1 MGAFKRRPS
10 PYGEGPTSVAR
21 ANVPV
26 LQVLLA
32 LSVGLHT
39 GYCPAW
45 KGVRKAKWSGR
56 GLRFNLGKHS
66 ADPNPNHHLAWAGL
80 RRMNGPRH
88 SWGGFT
94 VLGDPMFKGDRQ
106 TRDYPSGLADSGFP
120 SNWLGVWDAVGQGH
134 AIKPQNPNQKW
145 SKYILHPQKRRTEL
159 RRATAG
165 PTEGSQAGGCLECPH
180 TQHKPCVHAAR
191 SSLLGYH

>member
-26 LQVLLA
+26 LQVLLT

-120 SNWLGVWDAVGQGH
+120 SNWLGFGTLSAKGTPSNPRIQTRSGQNTFCTLKRGEPNCDGLPPDQRRGPRLGGVWNVCTH
-134 AIKPQNPNQKW
+134 NTNVV
-145 SKYILHPQKRRTEL
+145 RTL
-159 RRATAG
+159 PG
-165 PTEGSQAGGCLECPH
+165 PPS
-180 TQHKPCVHAAR
+180 
-191 SSLLGYH
+191 